1 MFLLKLIF
9 PLVSS
14 DSKQSIHKLY
24 VPQFVNQV
32 VLLFPLSHLL
42 LQLFFFSSYSYQFP
56 FFRNLFTSSRFF
68 SYTYFHKNSFLPT
81 LSLWIWGAAGLHVL
95 LPVLFLVFCFIFTCE
110 SRQKVYFIPFTGIQH
125 EQISDHKSATNHSN
139 KWLKVKD
146 VDLLSAPISPRARI
160 LIFVSFC
167 LLVPQI

>member
-42 LQLFFFSSYSYQFP
+42 LQLFFFSLP
-56 FFRNLFTSSRFF
+56 IPTSSLFSETSLYPLGFFPIHTFIRIPFYPPSACGYEELLDSMYCWLYCFWSFALFSLVNQGKRFI
-68 SYTYFHKNSFLPT
+68 
-81 LSLWIWGAAGLHVL
+81 LSHL
-95 LPVLFLVFCFIFTCE
+95 LVFSMNRFQTT
-110 SRQKVYFIPFTGIQH
+110 KVQPIT
-125 EQISDHKSATNHSN
+125 ATSG
-139 KWLKVKD
+139 
-146 VDLLSAPISPRARI
+146 
-160 LIFVSFC
+160 
-167 LLVPQI
+167 